1 MRSRI
6 LCLLFLLFG
15 GTAFAARIDTL
26 SVRSAAMGKELPAIV
41 IVPDGLRADAPCPT
55 VYMLHGFGGDC
66 TAWLAVKPS
75 LPAVADRDGIVIVCP
90 DGGRSWYMDSPE
102 CPESRYE
109 TFMTEELVP
118 FIDETYPVIAAREG
132 RAIMGLSMGGYGA
145 MTLAMKHKELFGA
158 VGSTS
163 GGLDIRPFPR
173 SWELDRLLGEQ
184 FEHSDR
190 WDAFTPIR
198 MIPRL
203 KNGDL
208 RIIIDCGYSD
218 FFLDVNR
225 DFHDRLLRYGIDHDF
240 YLRPGGHNR
249 DYWADSVDYQL
260 LFFRKFFG
268 EHAR

>member
-26 SVRSAAMGKELPAIV
+26 SVRSATMGKELPAIV
-41 IVPDGLRADAPCPT
+41 IVPDGAHADAPCPT
-55 VYMLHGFGGDC
+55 VYMLHGFGGGC
-66 TAWLAVKPS
+66 TTWLEVKPS
-75 LPAVADRDGIVIVCP
+75 LPAIADRDGIVIVCP

-109 TFMTEELVP
+109 TFMAEELVP
-118 FIDETYPVIAAREG
+118 FIDARYPVIAAREG

-158 VGSTS
+158 AGSTS

-173 SWELDRLLGEQ
+173 SWELNRLLGEQ